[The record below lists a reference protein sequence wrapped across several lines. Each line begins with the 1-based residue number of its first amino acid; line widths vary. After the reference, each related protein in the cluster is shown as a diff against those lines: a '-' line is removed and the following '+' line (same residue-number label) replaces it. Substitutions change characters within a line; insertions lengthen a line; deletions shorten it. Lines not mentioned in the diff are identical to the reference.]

1 MGDRSRFGVAAFAS
15 NRLSR
20 SLHRC
25 AYPLGSWLPCALRP
39 LTHRIGCNPV
49 RALLNLPKCRCS
61 TVPISNAIAKMYTNC
76 GVEPIL
82 AVIRKQET
90 RTSGNGRLGRPH
102 CGLRQ
107 ISTFQ
112 KFLPESVAAI
122 LAPDSALDLV
132 APQASRSGSPP

>member
-1 MGDRSRFGVAAFAS
+1 FAS
-15 NRLSR
+15 KRLNR

-39 LTHRIGCNPV
+39 LTHRIGCNRV

-61 TVPISNAIAKMYTNC
+61 TLPISNAIAKMYSDCGADTCSNPEARDTN
-76 GVEPIL
+76 L
-82 AVIRKQET
+82 WQRST
-90 RTSGNGRLGRPH
+90 RRPH

-112 KFLPESVAAI
+112 KFLPESVAAT